1 MFRATRLSRSSL
13 RFTFPLPEKKVLSFA
28 NMVYSKPQ
36 PAVQNSKVLIFGA
49 GNFGSCLASHLG
61 DVQHEV
67 YLWAR
72 EDRIVKHFNQHKRNP
87 VYLPDHEF
95 PPNIIAVGPDL
106 PGKEFI
112 DSMDVLLF
120 AIPTQFLR

>member
-1 MFRATRLSRSSL
+1 
-13 RFTFPLPEKKVLSFA
+13 
-28 NMVYSKPQ
+28 MVYSKPQ

-61 DVQHEV
+61 DVQHDV

-72 EDRIVKHFNQHKRNP
+72 EERIVKYFNEHKRNP

-95 PPNIIAVGPDL
+95 PSNIIAVGP
-106 PGKEFI
+106 EFAEQGI
-112 DSMDVLLF
+112 HGGMDVLLF

>member
-1 MFRATRLSRSSL
+1 MFRATRLRSFIGLSF
-13 RFTFPLPEKKVLSFA
+13 RLPERRFLSFT

-36 PAVQNSKVLIFGA
+36 PALQNSKVLIFGA

-61 DVQHEV
+61 DVEHHV
-67 YLWAR
+67 YMWAR
-72 EDRIVKHFNQHKRNP
+72 EERIVKYFNEHKRNP

-95 PPNIIAVGPDL
+95 PSNIIAVGPDL
-106 PGKEFI
+106 PTKEFM
-112 DSMDVLLF
+112 DGMDVLLF